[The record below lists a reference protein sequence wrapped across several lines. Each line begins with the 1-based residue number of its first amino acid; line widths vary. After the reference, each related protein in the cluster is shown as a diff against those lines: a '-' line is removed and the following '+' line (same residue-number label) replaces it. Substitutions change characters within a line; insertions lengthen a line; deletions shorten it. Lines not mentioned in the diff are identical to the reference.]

1 MKFDPAA
8 IEIDRRDA
16 NYAFVEE
23 LLPRADFERRFPDAD
38 VTDFDGDTRVKG
50 WRDAKQIR
58 IAEYW
63 WKEPRKRELLALSDG
78 RVIFADDIAKEAG
91 VTEADT
97 KAFLA
102 QTGIQIQR
110 TRTVE
115 GHRIRMRLTNGQS
128 WLTKPY
134 DFPCKFI
141 PIIPVWGNIENID
154 GTDYWSGMVRFSK
167 DQQRLHNLHRS
178 ALVEAVAKAPKAP
191 FIVDPDMIAGH
202 ETMWKDAN
210 AEDFPFLLANIV
222 KCGGAAPRRVEQA
235 QVPAALIQLAGM
247 DNDDVKASTGLYD
260 ASLGA
265 RSNETSG
272 IAINSRKQQG
282 AVATFNYVDNLAYAV
297 RYTYEILVDMIP
309 RVYDTPAR
317 YVC

>member
-1 MKFDPAA
+1 
-8 IEIDRRDA
+8 
-16 NYAFVEE
+16 
-23 LLPRADFERRFPDAD
+23 
-38 VTDFDGDTRVKG
+38 
-50 WRDAKQIR
+50 
-58 IAEYW
+58 
-63 WKEPRKRELLALSDG
+63 
-78 RVIFADDIAKEAG
+78 
-91 VTEADT
+91 
-97 KAFLA
+97 
-102 QTGIQIQR
+102 
-110 TRTVE
+110 
-115 GHRIRMRLTNGQS
+115 
-128 WLTKPY
+128 
-134 DFPCKFI
+134 
-141 PIIPVWGNIENID
+141 
-154 GTDYWSGMVRFSK
+154 MVRFSK